1 MKLTHFCLI
10 SIFVFAALAM
20 SACVPVA
27 QSDNSEASF
36 GLIKGERIPTA
47 ESVYVVT
54 GEVIADVES
63 MVRQVR
69 PARGSVSSVNG
80 SSYGYYVG
88 PTIDGK
94 SFIRIVV
101 ADINPR
107 PTDINAYAESGI
119 IFKFT
124 DTKATA
130 LLPGDIIEFKCRRQY
145 ESVAP
150 VRDNEPF
157 DIEKFSTWEF
167 DFCRMTTGII
177 TQKGK

>member
-1 MKLTHFCLI
+1 MKTTHFKLI
-10 SIFVFAALAM
+10 SIFVFAILAM
-20 SACVPVA
+20 SACAPVA
-27 QSDNSEASF
+27 QSDNNEASF
-36 GLIKGERIPTA
+36 GLIKGEKIPTD

-54 GEVIADVES
+54 GKVIADVES
-63 MVRQVR
+63 LVRQTR
-69 PARGSVSSVNG
+69 PAYGSAYG
-80 SSYGYYVG
+80 GGYGYYVG

-101 ADINPR
+101 AEINPR

-145 ESVAP
+145 EAVAP
-150 VRDNEPF
+150 VRSGEPF
-157 DIEKFSTWEF
+157 DVDDFETWEF
-167 DFCRMTTGII
+167 DFCRLATGII
-177 TQKGK
+177 TD